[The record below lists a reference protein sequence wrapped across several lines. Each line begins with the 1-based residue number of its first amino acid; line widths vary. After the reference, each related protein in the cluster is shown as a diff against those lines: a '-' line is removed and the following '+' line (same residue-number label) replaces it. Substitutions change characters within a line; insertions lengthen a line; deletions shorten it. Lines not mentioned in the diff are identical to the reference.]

1 MDILILGGT
10 AWLGR
15 EIATQAI
22 GRGHAVTCLARGT
35 SGAVADGATLITADR
50 AQPGAYDAVRDRDWD
65 AVFEVSRQ
73 PGQVRGALEAL
84 ATRARHWTYV
94 SSINAYAAFDTP
106 YADESSPTREPA
118 AADEVDGALYGE
130 GKVASEQASTAAV
143 GDRLVIARAGLI
155 GGPGDH
161 SGRSGAW
168 VARAARAPE
177 EPMLVPDTP
186 DNPTQVIDVRDL
198 AGWLLDCAESGTT
211 GVFDAVGPT
220 VPFGEWIALCRAAGG
235 HTGPVRLVPAE
246 WLVERKIEQYMGE
259 DSLAMWLVEP
269 GYEGWS
275 NRTGAAAL
283 AGGLKHRAREE
294 LVADLLVWEKEQG
307 LDRAR
312 KAGLSPDRERELLAE
327 LG

>member
-15 EIATQAI
+15 ELATQAL
-22 GRGHAVTCLARGT
+22 GRGHSVTCLARGT
-35 SGAVADGATLITADR
+35 SGAVADGATLVTADR
-50 AQPGAYDAVRDRDWD
+50 TQPEAYDAVRDRDWD

-73 PGQVRGALEAL
+73 PGQVRGALDAL
-84 ATRARHWTYV
+84 AARARHWTYL

-118 AADEVDGALYGE
+118 TADEVDGTLYGE

-161 SGRSGAW
+161 SCRSGAW

-186 DNPTQVIDVRDL
+186 DNATQVLDVRDL
-198 AGWLLDCAESGTT
+198 ASWLLDCAESGTT

-235 HTGPVRLVPAE
+235 HTAPVRLVPAE
-246 WLVERKIEQYMGE
+246 WLVERKVEQYMGV

-275 NRTGAAAL
+275 TRTGAAAL
-283 AGGLKHRAREE
+283 AAGLKHRAREE